1 MSKYLFILSGYLY
14 SWSYLRPYLQPYLRS
29 HPLCS
34 ISRAFFSSFAQV
46 LLAMT
51 LVWLLTACANQPQL
65 SSFQDPNKEISLSAT
80 SDDRQK
86 ERIIRNQIIALG
98 DKTPLRA
105 QVRVYNNQAV
115 LIGEVLNQGTKE
127 KLEVIAVRQ
136 AKVKKVFNLLTVVNP
151 LSEYKGFSDLLLKTR
166 VSFALAGVKELD
178 TTRIDALIDRQRI
191 LLLGAVTVEEAN
203 ILVERLRRVT
213 GVEEIIVVFDYI

>member
-1 MSKYLFILSGYLY
+1 MSKYLFIIGGCFY
-14 SWSYLRPYLQPYLRS
+14 SRSYL
-29 HPLCS
+29 LCS
-34 ISRAFFSSFAQV
+34 MPRVFLTSFAQV
-46 LLAMT
+46 LLTLA
-51 LVWLLTACANQPQL
+51 LVWMLTACANQPQL
-65 SSFQDPNKEISLSAT
+65 SSFQDPNTEISLSAT

-105 QVRVYNNQAV
+105 QVRVYKNQAV
-115 LIGEVLNQGTKE
+115 LIGEVLNQGTME
-127 KLEVIAVRQ
+127 RLEVVAVRQ

-151 LSEYKGFSDLLLKTR
+151 LPEYKGFSDLLLKTR

-191 LLLGAVTVEEAN
+191 LLLGAVTAEEAN